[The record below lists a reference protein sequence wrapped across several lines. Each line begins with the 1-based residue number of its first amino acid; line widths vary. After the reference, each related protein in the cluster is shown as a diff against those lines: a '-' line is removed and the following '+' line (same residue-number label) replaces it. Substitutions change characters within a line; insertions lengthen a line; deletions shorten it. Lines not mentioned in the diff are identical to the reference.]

1 MSGFFMHSLEIKEY
15 KQYLIIKLVKR
26 TPKINLVG
34 AGTSLINFNK
44 NDLHISKEAAELL
57 KSKVAQFNNELG
69 PVMEIMSSS
78 NLWYTGYK
86 GLIIPPN
93 EVVHIYE
100 MPVYTECDNEI
111 DEVLKNT
118 LNNS

>member
-15 KQYLIIKLVKR
+15 NKYLIIKLVNN
-26 TPKINLVG
+26 TPKIHLVG

-44 NDLHISKEAAELL
+44 NDLRISKEAAALMQT
-57 KSKVAQFNNELG
+57 KIAKFNNDIG
-69 PVMEIMSSS
+69 PVFEIISST
-78 NLWYTGYK
+78 NLWYFGYK
-86 GLIIPPN
+86 GLIIPN
-93 EVVHIYE
+93 DEVVHIYE
-100 MPVYTECDNEI
+100 MPLYTECDNEI